1 MKIGI
6 SIPESL
12 HSPNQLFEWVRRV
25 DQGPFSTLSI
35 LDRVV
40 YSNYEPLM
48 TLATAAALST
58 RVRLMTEVLL
68 CPLRNTTLL
77 AKETATLDVLSKG
90 RLTLGLGVGVREDDF
105 IATGAA
111 YQGRGKHIEE
121 QISQMRHIWS
131 GQAWNDTVGPIG
143 PAPVQTNGPEIILG
157 GFVPRALQRAARY
170 ADGFITALN
179 NHEQIG
185 NTFRSVEQSWKE
197 ANRSGKP
204 RLIAQIDIA
213 LETHH
218 AGQGR
223 KNVTD
228 YYKTLPPYD
237 TDKAATLLTTEQQLR
252 ETIRVVE
259 QLGADEVIFFT
270 WSSEIEQIDRI
281 AGLID

>member
-1 MKIGI
+1 MNIGI

-12 HSPNQLFEWVRRV
+12 HSPDQLFDWVRRV

-40 YSNYEPLM
+40 YSNYEPLV
-48 TLATAAALST
+48 TLATAAARSQ
-58 RVRLMTEVLL
+58 RVRLMTEILL
-68 CPLRNTTLL
+68 SPLRNTTLL
-77 AKETATLDVLSKG
+77 AKETATLDVLSRG
-90 RLTLGLGVGVREDDF
+90 RLTLGLGIGVREDDF

-111 YQGRGKHIEE
+111 YKGRGKHIEE
-121 QISQMRHIWS
+121 QISQMRRIWS
-131 GQAWNDTVGPIG
+131 GQAWNEIVGSIG
-143 PAPVQTNGPEIILG
+143 PTPVQTNGPEIILG
-157 GFVPRALQRAARY
+157 GFVPRAIQRAARY

-179 NHEQIG
+179 DYEQIG

-197 ANRSGKP
+197 AERAGKP
-204 RLIAQIDIA
+204 RLIAQIDMA

-218 AGQGR
+218 VGQGR

-237 TDKAATLLTTEQQLR
+237 TDKAATLITTEQQLR
-252 ETIRVVE
+252 ETMHVVE
-259 QLGADEVIFFT
+259 QLGADEVILFT

-281 AGLID
+281 AGLI